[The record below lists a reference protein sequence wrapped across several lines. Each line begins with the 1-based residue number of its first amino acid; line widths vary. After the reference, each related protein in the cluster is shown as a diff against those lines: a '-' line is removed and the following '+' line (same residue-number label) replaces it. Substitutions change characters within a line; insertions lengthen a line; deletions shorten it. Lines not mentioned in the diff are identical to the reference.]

1 MTPDYPERT
10 KLRLRLMPGCDARP
24 PRKLSERHEAVFRF
38 ENGTE
43 TAELEIQKKMHKP
56 NAIQVNEPDYDN
68 GQTLPEVAKVAIPLG
83 SNRSDR
89 SSFYVLAPD
98 ELTPRPASDARIRR
112 NRFVDVATRALDIF
126 GSLSLIVL
134 LFPVML
140 LLLIVVAISS
150 KGSPVF
156 AHRRVGKG
164 GAPFNCYKFRSMCHD
179 ADVRLEKLLRD
190 DPALRQEW
198 MLRHKLENDPRIS
211 RFGHFLRRT
220 SLDEL
225 PQLFNVLI
233 GDMSLVGPRPVV
245 KDELGF
251 YGRHLPSYLEMKPG
265 LTGLWQVTCR
275 SESTYRRRVAID
287 RVYALHKC
295 LLLDLRILAATVPA
309 VLSRKGAL

>member
-1 MTPDYPERT
+1 MQI
-10 KLRLRLMPGCDARP
+10 
-24 PRKLSERHEAVFRF
+24 RKSKNV
-38 ENGTE
+38 
-43 TAELEIQKKMHKP
+43 MHKP
-56 NAIQVNEPDYDN
+56 NVVQVNEPSKDN
-68 GQTLPEVAKVAIPLG
+68 GQLPPEVPNLAVPLG
-83 SNRSDR
+83 SVRSDR
-89 SSFYVLAPD
+89 SSSYVLAPV
-98 ELTPRPASDARIRR
+98 ELTPRPALDAKIPR
-112 NRFVDVATRALDIF
+112 NRFVDFATRALDIF
-126 GSLSLIVL
+126 GALSLTIL
-134 LFPVML
+134 LLPVML
-140 LLLIVVAISS
+140 LLLVMVTIAT

-156 AHRRVGKG
+156 AHRRVGRG
-164 GAPFNCYKFRSMCHD
+164 GVPFNCYKFRSMCHD
-179 ADVRLEKLLRD
+179 ADARLEKLLQD

-198 MLRHKLENDPRIS
+198 MLRHKLENDPRIT

-245 KDELGF
+245 ADELCF
-251 YGRHLPSYLEMKPG
+251 YGRHLPSYLAMKPG

>member
-1 MTPDYPERT
+1 
-10 KLRLRLMPGCDARP
+10 
-24 PRKLSERHEAVFRF
+24 
-38 ENGTE
+38 
-43 TAELEIQKKMHKP
+43 MHKP
-56 NAIQVNEPDYDN
+56 NVIPVNEPDTVS
-68 GQTLPEVAKVAIPLG
+68 GQILPEVPKLAVPLA
-83 SNRSDR
+83 SDRSDR
-89 SSFYVLAPD
+89 SSSYVLVPG
-98 ELTPRPASDARIRR
+98 ELLPRPASDAKIRR

-126 GSLSLIVL
+126 GSLSLTVVL
-134 LFPVML
+134 LPVML
-140 LLLIVVAISS
+140 LLLVMVTISS

-164 GAPFNCYKFRSMCHD
+164 GEGFNCYKFRSMCRD

-190 DPALRQEW
+190 DPARRQEW
-198 MLRHKLENDPRIS
+198 TLRHKLENDPRIT

-245 KDELGF
+245 NDELGF
-251 YGRHLPSYLEMKPG
+251 YGRHLPSYLAMKPG

-287 RVYALHKC
+287 RVYALNKC

-309 VLSRKGAL
+309 VLSRKGAF